1 MTHGKVEVEVAIIGA
16 GTAGMT
22 AYRAARKHT
31 DSVVVIESDHYGT
44 TCARVGCM
52 PSKLLIAAAE
62 VSHHVDNAPL
72 FGIDVAG
79 KQVNGRQVMAR
90 VRSER
95 DRFVGFV
102 LDAVED
108 WPSKHKIR
116 GRARFIAANELLVD
130 DQIKVLADRIVIA
143 TGSSPMVPKAWYELG
158 DRLLV
163 NDDVFAW
170 DQLPE
175 SIAVVGTGV
184 IGLELGQALARL
196 GVKTHL
202 IGTGN
207 KFGPVTDPAINERVG
222 RVMADELT
230 LVPDA
235 RVEQVVRTATGV
247 AVSYREKGQLVT
259 IETACLLAATGRRPN
274 LDGLDLQAAGIT
286 VNERGIPDFN
296 DTTGQI
302 GSTPVFIAGDASNAH
317 PLLHEAADDGRIAG
331 DNAGRFPDIR
341 VHPRR
346 APLSI
351 IFTDPQIM
359 MTGKTFASLSGSGC
373 EFAVGEASFEDQGRS
388 RVLGKNKGTLRVYGE
403 QGSGLFLG
411 AEMIGPAAEHLGH
424 LLAWSVQHRL
434 TVQQMLDSPYYHPV
448 IEEGLRTALRR
459 LSRGLQMGS
468 EPVQRCLDC
477 GPGA

>member
-1 MTHGKVEVEVAIIGA
+1 
-16 GTAGMT
+16 
-22 AYRAARKHT
+22 
-31 DSVVVIESDHYGT
+31 
-44 TCARVGCM
+44 
-52 PSKLLIAAAE
+52 
-62 VSHHVDNAPL
+62 
-72 FGIDVAG
+72 
-79 KQVNGRQVMAR
+79 MAR

-108 WPSKHKIR
+108 WPSRHKIR

-130 DQIKVLADRIVIA
+130 DRIRVLAERIVIA
-143 TGSSPMVPKAWYELG
+143 TGSSPLVPEPWSVLG
-158 DRLLV
+158 DRLLI

-170 DQLPE
+170 DRLPE

-184 IGLELGQALARL
+184 IGLELGQALSRL

-202 IGTGN
+202 IGAGN
-207 KFGPVTDPAINERVG
+207 RFGPVTDPVINACIG
-222 RVMADELT
+222 KVMADELT

-235 RVEQVVRTATGV
+235 RVEQVARTAGGV
-247 AVSYREKGQLVT
+247 AVSYREKDQLVT
-259 IETACLLAATGRRPN
+259 VEAACLLAATGRRPN
-274 LDGLDLQAAGIT
+274 LGGLDLQAAGIT
-286 VNERGIPDFN
+286 VNDKGIPDFN

-317 PLLHEAADDGRIAG
+317 PLLHEAADDGRMAG
-331 DNAGRFPDIR
+331 DNAGRFPDLR

-359 MTGKTFASLSGSGC
+359 LTGKTFASLSGSDC
-373 EFAVGEASFEDQGRS
+373 QFAVGEASFEDQGRS
-388 RVLGKNKGTLRVYGE
+388 RVLGRNKGVLRVYGE

-411 AEMIGPAAEHLGH
+411 AEMFGPAAEHLGH
-424 LLAWSVQHRL
+424 LLAWSVQQRL

-448 IEEGLRTALRR
+448 IEEGLRTALRG
-459 LSRGLQMGS
+459 LSRRLHMGP
-468 EPVQRCLDC
+468 EPVKGCLDC